1 MDAQKFNRLLEK
13 IKYNKKAVESIY
25 DEYYAK
31 LKVQIHYH
39 FGKMVSEEDMAHEV
53 FMKLM
58 TMETP
63 PFVEYPTTWLWKI
76 TKNYIIDTLR
86 VTHPEVELLE
96 TQPGDFD
103 IDRTILEDDVKAAM
117 AQLDIVSQQIVY
129 KNYWEGYRLIELV
142 SVLNESYAN
151 IRAKAS
157 RAYQILKKCLKNYL

>member
-1 MDAQKFNRLLEK
+1 MDAQKFNSLLGK

-25 DEYYAK
+25 AEYYVK
-31 LKVQIHYH
+31 LKAQIHYH
-39 FGKMVSEEDMAHEV
+39 FGKSVSAEDMAQEV

-63 PFVEYPTTWLWKI
+63 PFVEYPTTWLWRI

-117 AQLDIVSQQIVY
+117 AQLDKLSQQIVY
-129 KNYWEGYRLIELV
+129 KFYWEGYSLLELTT
-142 SVLNESYAN
+142 VLNESYVN
-151 IRAKAS
+151 IRAKQS
-157 RAYQILKKCLKNYL
+157 RAYMILRKYL